1 MAESVIRLSVVNDAS
16 PKLRVVDRDAKK
28 LSNTVKNTNGKL
40 NDQSKSLKHAA
51 LGFLGMGGAAKSA
64 TPAIHGAGAAL
75 KGALAPIL
83 PLIAAGAAL
92 QQVFATLVKQDFG
105 EAKYES
111 LGGSADNLVN
121 RLKLVSS
128 ELNNSISVTEL
139 TAASYDVAS
148 AGFIKAA
155 DAAQVLKAAS
165 QGATGGF
172 ADLNTTGNALTSV
185 LNAYGASASESSKI
199 MDQFIQTQ
207 NDGKIVVAEYAANIG
222 KVASVAATL
231 NVPLAEVNAIIAQS
245 TAAGVKAE
253 VAFTGL
259 KVSMLKLVS
268 SRGQKKLKEFGVDI
282 SAATIEAE
290 GLAANLEKLQ
300 GLGTQALTDIFGAE
314 AIQVMA
320 PILKDMERYRELVE
334 SQKAAD
340 GVAARAAFTASD
352 TLQGQIKRLGVAFQ
366 NMFADGSEMG
376 EFLKL
381 TLYGI
386 NGTVELLGVAIKTVV
401 FPFRLLANLAQGFFE
416 GLGIQAGPSGPIQK
430 LTEGWFVFLKAV
442 DVGFE
447 KVKAFTVKLG
457 KGMGAVAQTIVEPMK
472 KAMNWILKKVD
483 EFWNLLP
490 GWMKWGIKQVT
501 GFAGGVANMTIEGI
515 KDFATAPTDPNGTTS
530 EKKKNEKDSTNELKK
545 QVNETNKLNEAF
557 GYVGQTIS
565 QNLAQGIKGLIKGT
579 QSLSEML
586 GNIALKISDMLLDLA
601 ISSAFKNLGFPGFA
615 AGGRPPIGKPAIVG
629 EKGPELFVPRQ
640 SGTIIPNNQLGG
652 GGSVN
657 VSVNVDASGS
667 SAEGNTSQA
676 EQLGNMLG
684 QAIQAEL
691 VRQKRPGGLLAV

>member
-16 PKLRVVDRDAKK
+16 PKLRAVDRDAKK

-92 QQVFATLVKQDFG
+92 QQVFATLVKQDFS
-105 EAKYES
+105 EAKFES
-111 LGGSADNLVN
+111 LGGSSEKLVD

-128 ELNNSISVTEL
+128 ELQNSASVTEL

-148 AGFIKAA
+148 AGFSSAA
-155 DAAQVLKAAS
+155 EAAQVLKAAS

-185 LNAYGASASESSKI
+185 LNAYGASASESQKI

-282 SAATIEAE
+282 NAATIESE

-320 PILKDMERYRELVE
+320 PILKDMEKYRTLVE
-334 SQKAAD
+334 QQKAAD

-401 FPFRLLANLAQGFFE
+401 FPFRLLADLAQGFFE

-442 DVGFE
+442 DVGFKKVSDFTTRLGQGIGNIAKLIVDPFVQAFNFILQ
-447 KVKAFTVKLG
+447 KVK
-457 KGMGAVAQTIVEPMK
+457 
-472 KAMNWILKKVD
+472 
-483 EFWNLLP
+483 EFWDKLP
-490 GWMKWGIKQVT
+490 GWVKWGVKQVT
-501 GFAGGVANMTIEGI
+501 GFNAAVGMIEGI
-515 KDFATAPTDPNGTTS
+515 KNFATENPEVKKERI
-530 EKKKNEKDSTNELKK
+530 EKEIAQNKAEKSLQKQIDLTKHLNEGFK
-545 QVNETNKLNEAF
+545 QV
-557 GYVGQTIS
+557 GVTIS
-565 QNLAQGIKGLIKGT
+565 QSLAQGIKGLIKGT
-579 QSLSEML
+579 QSLGEML
-586 GNIALKISDMLLDLA
+586 SNIANKVADMLLDLA
-601 ISSAFKNLGFPGFA
+601 ISSAFKQWGLPGFA
-615 AGGRPPIGKPAIVG
+615 AGGRPPVGKPAIVG
-629 EKGPELFVPRQ
+629 ERGPELFVPRQ
-640 SGTIIPNNQLGG
+640 AGTIVPNHELGGG

-657 VSVNVDASGS
+657 ISVSVDASGS
-667 SAEGNTSQA
+667 SVEGDGNQA
-676 EQLGNMLG
+676 AQLGNMLG
-684 QAIQAEL
+684 AAIQAEL
-691 VRQKRPGGLLAV
+691 VRQKRPGGLLAA